1 MAQEQN
7 YQVNYTINVDAS
19 QGTRQVIA
27 FGEAVGKLVQAKASL
42 TPAVTNI
49 KNMMDEID
57 RVFRTKNGKK
67 RNFDYRLTI
76 DTQKSEEK
84 LGRVK
89 TLLAEIAELSKGI
102 TLTINAGQALDTK
115 RIKANAKSLYE
126 KKAAELRKADIEK
139 NAASS
144 VTTMTEAQKRITKS
158 IGKINSA
165 LVAVTR
171 GRELDIRTDV
181 AEKRLQNILSQL
193 GRLKNASTFTLNI
206 RGGLSAPGAAGTP
219 FAYMPD
225 TPVPFAPQPFVLPE
239 KSRQKLM
246 EKLYSDQQMHRQRMA
261 QEEER
266 YEAQQRRRTILDT
279 AKKEERQRKNAAR
292 EAERVRKKAEA
303 AARKE
308 AAELRR
314 AEERRSRA
322 ELAERKRAEQ
332 EATRRERRNAVQS
345 LRLMQRQE
353 TAAGTLYRSK
363 RRAAI
368 NRIQYSKAPSLR
380 NLPLA
385 SMLNAYMGYSLV
397 RSELEKAVEYSNI
410 MESAHSILRVA
421 DTDLKTFERRFD
433 EMARHVRKIGID
445 TKFTAVEIAGAVKY
459 LSMAGMDIET
469 IHKSIRPIT
478 NLALIG
484 DNDVSY
490 IADLATNIMAGY
502 DINNDSMDSV
512 ADIIASTI
520 SRSNVNIVEVA
531 ESYKMAAGYLRTA
544 GMDFTESTA
553 AIGLLGNMGLK
564 GTLAGTSL
572 RAMATRFAKPTKE
585 AQKVLD
591 RLGVK
596 FTEMRDIEG
605 VMVERLRPLAD
616 IFEELNRK
624 GASMADMQAIFGKI
638 GGNAA
643 MMFVR
648 NYEQL
653 RSLTVH
659 NRGSQGISSEL
670 ALVKQNTT
678 KGLWAQVTSQLTE
691 GFMQAYQILEPSIRG
706 VLRTL
711 LEKFKAP
718 EFTRGLVAIGN
729 ALLDVF
735 TVIGNIGAWVT
746 RNFRWIEPVLFTGVV
761 ATRLFK
767 VAGALTNIGI
777 AVGFIGKQ
785 SAAAGTIEAVQGLVG
800 LGRGSLSFAQK
811 RAIVSTMQAAGVA
824 GRGAKT
830 RALLAGSGSIGA
842 KSVLR
847 SLFATQV
854 ATGSGL
860 TGAAASLSA
869 ISTGAVAA
877 TAGIAA
883 LVGAL
888 GWVAYKTWK
897 VKEAK
902 DAVLE
907 EIAQN
912 RKYRYPS
919 IEALHASLRETY
931 DMALKA
937 KRAVDEVV
945 AGKTIEEASG
955 HKIGAFTGSWWTAS
969 LAEGAANIHAA
980 RTGFYV
986 PPSYTQED
994 ARQDDIRA
1002 ALLTLAERD
1011 SQTRI
1016 NAAYAEFGK
1025 LGTVLEVDAFLK
1037 TVREKFGQQD
1047 KDLDRN
1053 LWHMVGGKV
1062 IYNRDIGEKPEAV
1075 AAQTYDYARY
1085 MNETTVPEII
1095 RAATLYRDAIS
1106 SPAKALEMMRKG
1118 GFDFK
1123 QLAGWGFSLDKDGR
1137 WVQQA
1142 LGRDAT
1148 DAQRVDSIAGRK
1160 LAHNALVKFF
1170 SSLRQTFGGSAE
1182 AAENILRVAGF
1193 TPDQYSNEPDSNDTR
1208 PFATNPI
1215 TNSHLDD
1222 GGAGGN
1228 YSGTG
1233 RLSSAAPKQVI
1244 VNIDSLL
1251 SVRTIDLMKSEE
1263 GQREEIQNLKQ
1274 QLAEALIDVVHD
1286 FDASWNA

>member
-76 DTQKSEEK
+76 DTRNSEEK
-84 LGRVK
+84 LGRIK
-89 TLLAEIAELSKGI
+89 GLLTEIGGLSKGI

-126 KKAAELRKADIEK
+126 KKASELRKADIEK

-144 VTTMTEAQKRITKS
+144 VMTMTEAQKRITKS

-165 LVAVTR
+165 LVSVTR
-171 GRELDIRTDV
+171 GRELDIKTDV
-181 AEKRLQNILSQL
+181 AEKHLQNILSL
-193 GRLKNASTFTLNI
+193 LRRLKNASTFTLNI
-206 RGGLSAPGAAGTP
+206 RGGLPVAGAATP
-219 FAYMPD
+219 FTYMPD
-225 TPVPFAPQPFVLPE
+225 APVPFAPQPFVMPD
-239 KSRQKLM
+239 KARQKLM

-279 AKKEERQRKNAAR
+279 AKREERQRKNAAR
-292 EAERVRKKAEA
+292 EAERARKKAEA

-314 AEERRSRA
+314 AEERRNRA

-332 EATRRERRNAVQS
+332 EAIRRERRNAVQS

-380 NLPLA
+380 NLPFA

-421 DTDLKTFERRFD
+421 DTDLKTFETRFD

-445 TKFTAVEIAGAVKY
+445 TKYTAVEVAGAVKF
-459 LSMAGMDIET
+459 LTMAGMNIET

-531 ESYKMAAGYLRTA
+531 ESYKMAAGYLRMA
-544 GMDFTESTA
+544 GVDFTESTA

-564 GTLAGTSL
+564 GTLAGTSM

-591 RLGVK
+591 RLDVK
-596 FTEMRDIEG
+596 FTEMRNIEG
-605 VMVERLRPLAD
+605 VMVEKLRPLAD

-648 NYEQL
+648 NYDQL
-653 RSLTVH
+653 RSLTAH

-691 GFMQAYQILEPSIRG
+691 GFMQAYQILEPAIRG

-711 LEKFKAP
+711 LDRFKAP

-729 ALLDVF
+729 ALLDIF

-767 VAGALTNIGI
+767 IAGALTNIGI
-777 AVGFIGKQ
+777 AVGFIGRQ
-785 SAAAGTIEAVQGLVG
+785 SAAAGSIEAVQGLVG
-800 LGRGSLSFAQK
+800 LGRSGSLSFAQK

-824 GRGAKT
+824 GCGAMT
-830 RALLAGSGSIGA
+830 RALLAGSGTVGA
-842 KSVLR
+842 KSVLQ

-907 EIAQN
+907 EIEQN

-919 IEALHASLRETY
+919 IEALHASLSETY
-931 DMALKA
+931 NMALRTKQ
-937 KRAVDEVV
+937 AVDEVV
-945 AGKTIEEASG
+945 ASKTIEEASG
-955 HKIGAFTGSWWTAS
+955 HKIGAFTGNWWAGFLGEFSIAS
-969 LAEGAANIHAA
+969 SEGMVSRDNVYNMDDAA
-980 RTGFYV
+980 
-986 PPSYTQED
+986 
-994 ARQDDIRA
+994 QDDIRG

-1025 LGTVLEVDAFLK
+1025 LGTVLEMDAFLK
-1037 TVREKFGQQD
+1037 TVRERYGQQD
-1047 KDLDRN
+1047 KYLDRS
-1053 LWHMVGGKV
+1053 LWREVDGKV
-1062 IYNRDIGEKPEAV
+1062 VYNRDIGDKPESV

-1085 MNETTVPEII
+1085 MNEKTVPEII
-1095 RAATLYRDAIS
+1095 RAATLYRDAIA
-1106 SPAKALEMMRKG
+1106 SPAGARELMRKG
-1118 GFDFK
+1118 GFDFG
-1123 QLAGWGFSLDKDGR
+1123 QLSDWGFSLDKEGH
-1137 WVQQA
+1137 WVQRT
-1142 LGRDAT
+1142 LGRNAT
-1148 DAQRVDSIAGRK
+1148 DAQRVDNIADRK
-1160 LAHNALVKFF
+1160 LAHNALVQFF
-1170 SSLRQTFGGSAE
+1170 SSLRRTFGGSAE

-1208 PFATNPI
+1208 PFASNPI
-1215 TNSHLDD
+1215 TNSHPDD

-1233 RLSSAAPKQVI
+1233 KLSSAAPKQVI

-1251 SVRTIDLMKSEE
+1251 SIRTIDLMKSEE

>member
-89 TLLAEIAELSKGI
+89 TLLTEIAGLSKGI
-102 TLTINAGQALDTK
+102 TLTINAGQRLDTK
-115 RIKANAKSLYE
+115 RIKADAKSLYE
-126 KKAAELRKADIEK
+126 KKAAEMRKADIEK

-181 AEKRLQNILSQL
+181 AEKRLQNVLSLL
-193 GRLKNASTFTLNI
+193 GRIKSASTFTLNI
-206 RGGLSAPGAAGTP
+206 RGGFPGTSA
-219 FAYMPD
+219 AYMPD
-225 TPVPFAPQPFVLPE
+225 TPVPFAPQPFVLPD
-239 KSRQKLM
+239 KTRQKLM

-266 YEAQQRRRTILDT
+266 YEAQQRRRAILDT
-279 AKKEERQRKNAAR
+279 AKREERQRKNAAR
-292 EAERVRKKAEA
+292 EAERARKKAEA

-314 AEERRSRA
+314 AEERRNRA
-322 ELAERKRAEQ
+322 ELAEQKRAEQ
-332 EATRRERRNAVQS
+332 EANRRERRNAVQS

-368 NRIQYSKAPSLR
+368 NRIQYSKTPSLR
-380 NLPLA
+380 NLPFA

-421 DTDLKTFERRFD
+421 DTDLKTFETRFD

-445 TKFTAVEIAGAVKY
+445 TKYTAVEIAGAVKF
-459 LSMAGMDIET
+459 LTMAGMNIET

-531 ESYKMAAGYLRTA
+531 ESYKMAAGYLRMA
-544 GMDFTESTA
+544 GVDFTESTA

-564 GTLAGTSL
+564 GTLAGTSM
-572 RAMATRFAKPTKE
+572 RAMATRFAKPTRE

-605 VMVERLRPLAD
+605 VMVEKLRPLAD

-624 GASMADMQAIFGKI
+624 GASMADTQTVFGKI

-648 NYEQL
+648 NYDQL
-653 RSLTVH
+653 RSLASH

-691 GFMQAYQILEPSIRG
+691 GFMQAYQILEPAIRG

-711 LEKFKAP
+711 LDRFKAP

-729 ALLDVF
+729 ALLDIF

-761 ATRLFK
+761 AARLFK
-767 VAGALTNIGI
+767 IAGALTNIGI
-777 AVGFIGKQ
+777 AVGFIGRQ
-785 SAAAGTIEAVQGLVG
+785 SAAAGSIEAVQGLVG
-800 LGRGSLSFAQK
+800 LGRSGSLSFAQK

-824 GRGAKT
+824 GRGAMT
-830 RALLAGSGSIGA
+830 RALLAGSGTVGA
-842 KSVLR
+842 KSILQ

-907 EIAQN
+907 EIEQN

-919 IEALHASLRETY
+919 IEALHASLSETY
-931 DMALKA
+931 NMALRTKQ
-937 KRAVDEVV
+937 AVDEVV

-955 HKIGAFTGSWWTAS
+955 HKIGAFTGNWWTGFLGEFAIAS
-969 LAEGAANIHAA
+969 SEGMVSRDNVYNMDDAA
-980 RTGFYV
+980 
-986 PPSYTQED
+986 
-994 ARQDDIRA
+994 QDDIRE

-1025 LGTVLEVDAFLK
+1025 LGTVLEMDAFLK
-1037 TVREKFGQQD
+1037 TVRERYGQQD
-1047 KDLDRN
+1047 KYLDRS
-1053 LWHMVGGKV
+1053 LWRVVDGKV
-1062 IYNRDIGEKPEAV
+1062 VYNRDIGNKPEAV
-1075 AAQTYDYARY
+1075 ATQTYDYARY
-1085 MNETTVPEII
+1085 MNEKTVPEII
-1095 RAATLYRDAIS
+1095 RAATLYRDAIA
-1106 SPAKALEMMRKG
+1106 SPAGARELMRKG
-1118 GFDFK
+1118 GFDFG
-1123 QLAGWGFSLDKDGR
+1123 QLSDWGFSLDKDGR
-1137 WVQQA
+1137 WVQRTP
-1142 LGRDAT
+1142 GRNAT
-1148 DAQRVDSIAGRK
+1148 DAQRVDNIADRK

-1170 SSLRQTFGGSAE
+1170 SSLRRTFGGSAE
-1182 AAENILRVAGF
+1182 AAENIMRVAGF

-1208 PFATNPI
+1208 PFAANPI
-1215 TNSHLDD
+1215 TNAHLPDD

-1251 SVRTIDLMKSEE
+1251 SVRTIDLMKSKE